1 MSRNRTRT
9 AGVSLALAAL
19 AVAGLTAWAPAAFAA
34 PAQVMATVHLRAGPA
49 TEYPA
54 FAVLVPGT
62 PLEVYGCEEH
72 YEWCDVQ
79 AGPNRGWVDAA
90 YLQMY
95 AGGQPLIVAD
105 SGVVLALPVLSFVL
119 DSYWGSYYR
128 GRPWYAQRA
137 RYYPIYRRYPHGR
150 PPPRPRPPVVRPPP
164 RPSPGIRPPRPQPP
178 VVTRPPGGTR
188 PTPGGTRPTPGGTRP
203 PGGNRPTPNPGRP
216 SANGDNPR
224 PTTRP
229 APQPTQ

>member
-1 MSRNRTRT
+1 MSDHRTRT

-19 AVAGLTAWAPAAFAA
+19 SVAVLTAWAPAALAA
-34 PAQVMATVHLRAGPA
+34 PGQVIAAVHLRAGPA

-54 FAVLVPGT
+54 FALLAPGT
-62 PLEVYGCEEH
+62 PLEVYGCEEA

-95 AGGQPLIVAD
+95 AGGRPLIVAD
-105 SGVVLALPVLSFVL
+105 SGVVLALPVLTFVL

-137 RYYPIYRRYPHGR
+137 RYYPIFRRYPHGR
-150 PPPRPRPPVVRPPP
+150 PPPPRPRPPAVRPPP

-178 VVTRPPGGTR
+178 PVATRPPGGTR
-188 PTPGGTRPTPGGTRP
+188 PPPGATRP
-203 PGGNRPTPNPGRP
+203 PGGSRPTPNPERP
-216 SANGDNPR
+216 PADAANPR
-224 PTTRP
+224 PATRP